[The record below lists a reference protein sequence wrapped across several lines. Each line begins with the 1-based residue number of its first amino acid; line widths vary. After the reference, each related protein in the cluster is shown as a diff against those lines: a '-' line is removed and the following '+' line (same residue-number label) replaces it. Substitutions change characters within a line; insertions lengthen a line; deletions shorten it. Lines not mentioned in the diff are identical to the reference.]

1 MPRRASLVLLAF
13 GAGLALLALRSPV
26 AYDFGR
32 YVVISG
38 FDASRWTW
46 VLVVGGGALA
56 LLGLF
61 APSRFLRTAA
71 IANSIA
77 SASVAIAIVWTV
89 RTTPD
94 RVEPAGNVIDCSTQ
108 NIGVGCR
115 LHQALDAL
123 EPGPRDGAPSRW
135 VMIAALGAYAL
146 ISTTAAAGR
155 GGSGA
160 RRRQDRSPTHR

>member
-1 MPRRASLVLLAF
+1 MARRASLVLLAF
-13 GAGLALLALRSPV
+13 GAGLALLALRSAV
-26 AYDFGR
+26 AFDFQR
-32 YVVISG
+32 YVVIGG
-38 FDASRWTW
+38 FEASRWTW

-61 APSRFLRTAA
+61 APSNLLRSAA

-89 RTTPD
+89 RTTPH
-94 RVEPAGNVIDCSTQ
+94 RVEPASNAIDCSHQ

-123 EPGPRDGAPSRW
+123 EPGPPDGTPSRALL
-135 VMIAALGAYAL
+135 IAALGAYAL
-146 ISTTAAAGR
+146 ISTTLLI
-155 GGSGA
+155 
-160 RRRQDRSPTHR
+160 RSRTSSRT